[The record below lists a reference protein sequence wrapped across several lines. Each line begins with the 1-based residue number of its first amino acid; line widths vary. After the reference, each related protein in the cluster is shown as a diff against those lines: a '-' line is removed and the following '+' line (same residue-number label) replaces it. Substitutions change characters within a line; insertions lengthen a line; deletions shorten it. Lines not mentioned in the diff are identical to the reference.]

1 MANIESVK
9 VYFDTQK
16 IEQTNEI
23 ADIKILMLKGEKGD
37 TVSAQWGTI
46 TGTLSNQEDLNEE
59 LTTMAGN
66 ISTNASDIL
75 SLNTRVG
82 ADESSISDIDSRVTT
97 NTSNIST
104 LDGKVT
110 TNTSNISSLG
120 SRVTTVETDMGNYDT
135 RITTN
140 TNNITELDGRVTTN
154 SNNIAGLVVNTLTG
168 DETTKAPSV
177 NAVNDALDDVNTALA
192 AKQDTLVSGT
202 NIKTINSTS
211 LLGSGNI
218 SIEENQVIVSPTEPS
233 TDRKKVWLRHSSNLF
248 DKNNYI
254 STSLFVGIGGTSY
267 QTASTLKGF
276 IFNVSNYTTITISKI
291 SSQRFGISASTGY
304 PTSGGSATFIHD
316 VDNQGTELTVDVTN
330 YNYIVV
336 NYYSTTLDTLTE
348 QQILDTIQ
356 IELGTEATTYEP
368 YVDDKEYILNENDVY
383 EEFIPQNEIY
393 STNEVRIG
401 TWINGKP
408 LYRKVYNFTTSTVTS
423 FNNIAEILNI
433 DIKNFGGKLKG
444 VSNGNQYPIIGFHS
458 SSGNN
463 SMPYTSGTALQY
475 YVSDYQ
481 TQYDVELIIEYTKT
495 TD

>member
-23 ADIKILMLKGEKGD
+23 TDIKIVMLKGEKGD

-46 TGTLSNQEDLNEE
+46 TGTLSNQEDLNDE

-82 ADESSISDIDSRVTT
+82 ADESSISDIDGRVTT
-97 NTSNIST
+97 NTGDIST

-110 TNTSNISSLG
+110 TNTSDISSLG

-154 SNNIAGLVVNTLTG
+154 TNNIAGLVVNTLTG

-177 NAVNDALDDVNTALA
+177 KSVNTALT

-218 SIEENQVIVSPTEPS
+218 SIEENQVIVSPTEP
-233 TDRKKVWLRHSSNLF
+233 TGNDRKKVWLQHTDNLF
-248 DKNNYI
+248 VNYTKITDANVNSSGTIQTDAIFDLYYI
-254 STSLFVGIGGTSY
+254 SCKPSTTYVIKCGSSADNSICVSSTIDTPAIDVVGNTRSLGKTEVI
-267 QTASTLKGF
+267 
-276 IFNVSNYTTITISKI
+276 YTTRASDNYLVIRDTKNFDAINNGIVIVEQGETI
-291 SSQRFGISASTGY
+291 
-304 PTSGGSATFIHD
+304 
-316 VDNQGTELTVDVTN
+316 
-330 YNYIVV
+330 V
-336 NYYSTTLDTLTE
+336 N
-348 QQILDTIQ
+348 
-356 IELGTEATTYEP
+356 
-368 YVDDKEYILNENDVY
+368 DKEYILNSNNVY
-383 EEFIPQNEIY
+383 KEFKKEE
-393 STNEVRIG
+393 V
-401 TWINGKP
+401 
-408 LYRKVYNFTTSTVTS
+408 
-423 FNNIAEILNI
+423 I
-433 DIKNFGGKLKG
+433 DITSLSGGASINSTYWRNRLIKQGKICHLELAFAPNST
-444 VSNGNQYPIIGFHS
+444 SNITIYQLPAGFY
-458 SSGNN
+458 SSGNTATIGLLMRN
-463 SMPYTSGTALQY
+463 SLLGKMVITNGGAVQVQVGSESGNTWSLNATW
-475 YVSDYQ
+475 VVD
-481 TQYDVELIIEYTKT
+481 
-495 TD
+495 